1 MIIKYFD
8 EQLGLWYDITGS
20 NAQSLQYDAAAS
32 GWVTT
37 SKNAYK
43 CYIGEFSQAETAD
56 PTIITFF
63 NDTGATFTITRQG
76 TGHYRIDSDISVF
89 VKTEMWWYIGNN
101 QLTQADYVYQ
111 AIYETSTQMSIYSYK
126 GGSLNDDALKH
137 TSFEFRK
144 Y

>member
-8 EQLGLWYDITGS
+8 EQIGEWYDITGTT
-20 NAQSLQYDAAAS
+20 NQSLQYDAAAS

-43 CYIGEFSQAETAD
+43 SFVGEFSQSGGSD
-56 PTIITFF
+56 PSLTTFF
-63 NDTGATFTITRQG
+63 NDTGATFTITRDG
-76 TGHYRIDSDISVF
+76 TGEYRLESDISIF

-101 QLTQADYVYQ
+101 QLTQNDYSYQ
-111 AIYETSTQMSIYSYK
+111 ALYLSGTQMQIYSYK
-126 GGSLNDDALKH
+126 GGTLNDDALEH

>member
-8 EQLGLWYDITGS
+8 EQIGEWYDITGTNS
-20 NAQSLQYDAAAS
+20 QSLQYDAAAS

-37 SKNAYK
+37 SKSAYK
-43 CYIGEFSQAETAD
+43 SYVGEFTQVGTSD
-56 PTIITFF
+56 PSLTTFF
-63 NDTGATFTITRQG
+63 NDTGATFTIQRQG
-76 TGHYRIDSDISVF
+76 TGFYRLDSDISIF
-89 VKTEMWWYIGNN
+89 VKTEMFWYIGNN
-101 QLTQADYVYQ
+101 QLTQASYTYQ

-126 GGSLNDDALKH
+126 GGSLNDDALEH

>member
-8 EQLGLWYDITGS
+8 EQIGEWYDITGTNS
-20 NAQSLQYDAAAS
+20 QSLQYDAAAS

-43 CYIGEFSQAETAD
+43 SFVGEFSQVGSSD
-56 PTIITFF
+56 PTFVTFF

-76 TGHYRIDSDISVF
+76 TGHYRLESDISIF

-101 QLTQADYVYQ
+101 QLTQADYLYQ
-111 AIYETSTQMSIYSYK
+111 VFYESSTIMSIYSYK
-126 GGSLNDDALKH
+126 GGALNDDALEH

>member
-8 EQLGLWYDITGS
+8 EFEGEWLDITGTTG
-20 NAQSLQYDAAAS
+20 QGLEYGAS

-37 SKNAYK
+37 SKTSYK
-43 CYIGEFSQAETAD
+43 SFVGEFSQSGSSD
-56 PTIITFF
+56 PTLTTFF

-76 TGHYRIDSDISVF
+76 TGHYRLDSDISLF
-89 VKTEMWWYIGNN
+89 VKTQMWWYIGNN
-101 QLTQADYVYQ
+101 QLTQSDYLFQVF
-111 AIYETSTQMSIYSYK
+111 YETSTQMSIYSYK
-126 GGSLNDDALKH
+126 GGALNDDALEH

>member
-8 EQLGLWYDITGS
+8 EQIGEWYDITGTT
-20 NAQSLQYDAAAS
+20 NQSLQYDAAAS

-37 SKNAYK
+37 SKSAYK
-43 CYIGEFSQAETAD
+43 SFVGELSQSGGSNPSLT
-56 PTIITFF
+56 TFF
-63 NDTGATFTITRQG
+63 NDTGATFTITRDAEG
-76 TGHYRIDSDISVF
+76 SYRLESDISIF

-101 QLTQADYVYQ
+101 QLTQESYTYQ
-111 AIYETSTQMSIYSYK
+111 ALYLSGTQMQIYSYK
-126 GGSLNDDALKH
+126 GGTLNDDALEH

>member
-1 MIIKYFD
+1 MIIKYFAEFD
-8 EQLGLWYDITGS
+8 GQWIDITGTTG
-20 NAQSLQYDAAAS
+20 QGLEYGPS

-43 CYIGEFSQAETAD
+43 SYVGEFTQVGTND
-56 PTIITFF
+56 PSITTLF
-63 NDTGATFTITRQG
+63 NDTGATFTITRDT
-76 TGHYRIDSDISVF
+76 TGVYRLESDISIF

-101 QLTQADYVYQ
+101 QLTENPYTYQ
-111 AIYETSTQMSIYSYK
+111 AIYLTSTQMQINSYK
-126 GGSLNDDALKH
+126 GGTLNDDALEH

>member
-8 EQLGLWYDITGS
+8 EQIGEWYDITGTNS
-20 NAQSLQYDAAAS
+20 QSLQYDAAAS

-43 CYIGEFSQAETAD
+43 SFVGEFTQVGSSD
-56 PTIITFF
+56 PSLTTFF
-63 NDTGATFTITRQG
+63 NDTGATFTIIRDDVG
-76 TGHYRIDSDISVF
+76 TYRLESDISIF
-89 VKTEMWWYIGNN
+89 VKTEMYWYIGNN
-101 QLTQADYVYQ
+101 QLTQESFTYQ
-111 AIYETSTQMSIYSYK
+111 ALYLSSTQMQIYSYK
-126 GGSLNDDALKH
+126 GGSLNDDALEH

>member
-1 MIIKYFD
+1 MIIKFFD
-8 EQLGLWYDITGS
+8 EQIGEWYDITGT
-20 NAQSLQYDAAAS
+20 NQQSLQYDAAAS

-43 CYIGEFSQAETAD
+43 SLVGEFTQVGTSD
-56 PTIITFF
+56 PSLTTFF

-76 TGHYRIDSDISVF
+76 TGHYRLDSNISLF

-101 QLTQADYVYQ
+101 QLTQESYTYQ

-126 GGSLNDDALKH
+126 GGTLNDDALEH

>member
-8 EQLGLWYDITGS
+8 EQIGEWYDITGTNS
-20 NAQSLQYDAAAS
+20 QSLQYDAAAS

-43 CYIGEFSQAETAD
+43 SFVGEFSQVGGND
-56 PTIITFF
+56 PTFVTFF

-76 TGHYRIDSDISVF
+76 RGIYRLDSDISIF
-89 VKTEMWWYIGNN
+89 VKTQMWWYIGNN
-101 QLTQADYVYQ
+101 QLSQNDFSYQ
-111 AIYETSTQMSIYSYK
+111 IIYDTSTIMTIYSYNN
-126 GGSLNDDALKH
+126 GTLSDDALEH

>member
-8 EQLGLWYDITGS
+8 EFDGEWIDITGTTGQGLEF
-20 NAQSLQYDAAAS
+20 NDVS
-32 GWVTT
+32 GWTQT
-37 SKNAYK
+37 SKSAYK
-43 CYIGEFSQAETAD
+43 SYVGEFVQVGTSD
-56 PTIITFF
+56 PTLTTFF

-76 TGHYRIDSDISVF
+76 TGHYRLDSDISLF

-126 GGSLNDDALKH
+126 GGTLNDDALEH